1 MKGRIK
7 WIDNVSFVAESDSG
21 HAVVIDGPPDAG
33 GRNIGIRPMEMV
45 LLGTAGCTTFDVVNI
60 LRKARQKVTDCTVEI
75 EAERADAV
83 PAVFTRIHF
92 HFVVEGQDIKEK
104 QVQRAI
110 SLTAEKYCSASIML
124 EQAGVEITHDYEI
137 RLNEET

>member
-7 WIDNVSFVAESDSG
+7 WIDEVSFVAESDSG
-21 HAVVIDGPPDAG
+21 HSVVIDGPLEAG

-60 LRKARQKVTDCTVEI
+60 LRKARQKVSDCTVEI

-83 PAVFTRIHF
+83 PAVFTHIHF
-92 HFVVEGQDIKEK
+92 HFVVKGTDIKEK

-137 RLNEET
+137 LNETT

>member
-1 MKGRIK
+1 MKGKIK
-7 WIDNVSFVAESDSG
+7 WIDEVSFVAEADSG
-21 HAVVIDGPPDAG
+21 HCVVIDGPPDAG

-60 LRKARQKVTDCTVEI
+60 LKKARQKVSDCTVDI
-75 EAERADAV
+75 EAERADAT

-92 HFVVEGQDIKEK
+92 HFVVEGTDIKEK

-137 RLNEET
+137 PSPK